1 MSSKDNKRE
10 YLIRDMEELG
20 KQVRMLRVLISTQPD
35 KLFNLM
41 IQKKAIRILKS
52 VDAVITK
59 VRVDEWKK
67 QNNQGSE

>member
-1 MSSKDNKRE
+1 MSSKYNKRE

-41 IQKKAIRILKS
+41 IQKKAIRILES
-52 VDAVITK
+52 VEAVITK
-59 VRVDEWKK
+59 VMVEDHAK
-67 QNNQGSE
+67 NNPGQK